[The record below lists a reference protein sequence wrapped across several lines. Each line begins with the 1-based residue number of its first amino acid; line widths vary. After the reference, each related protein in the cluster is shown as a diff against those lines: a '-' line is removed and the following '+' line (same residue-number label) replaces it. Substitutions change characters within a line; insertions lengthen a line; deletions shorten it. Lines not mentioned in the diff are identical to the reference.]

1 MKSKL
6 FKLSAIAFAIVVAV
20 GIKMVANNSLKNNNM
35 KNSNVI
41 ALNNKT
47 ETNSNKNKEIKKQ
60 HITNAQIKKQKQI
73 DLEKTWK
80 IGYDQFFKQEY
91 KQAIST
97 QRQVIKKDP
106 NFYKAYAVEGIALA
120 YSGNFN
126 EGMKQIDHAL
136 KLKPNYGYGR
146 FNKALANEL
155 FANYDEAI
163 KWYKKDLEVENYEW
177 SYYGIASIYGRR
189 GDVKNTIKYLKLA
202 IDISPSI
209 KNTAK
214 NEKDFNNVRKSKEF
228 SKLISIGN

>member
-1 MKSKL
+1 MKSRL
-6 FKLSAIAFAIVVAV
+6 FKLIAIAFVILVVV
-20 GIKMVANNSLKNNNM
+20 GIKMVVNNSLRSNNI

-47 ETNSNKNKEIKKQ
+47 KINSNKNKEIKKQ
-60 HITNAQIKKQKQI
+60 QTTNAQIKRQKQI

-97 QRQVIKKDP
+97 QRQVIKEDP

-189 GDVKNTIKYLKLA
+189 GDVKNAIKYLKLA

-214 NEKDFNNVRKSKEF
+214 NEKDFNNVRKNKEF